1 MTLERRTIRG
11 CHAGQ
16 PGNPAWARNQG
27 RQTYNLGSPRG
38 ISPRREEPLGTEN
51 PCSIHRS
58 DRVVHT
64 FSLNSYA
71 ANSLS
76 QFERARFDKLFN
88 AEGEQHREFCDIFG
102 PEHILENVGEF
113 LNYFMVSK
121 VIVGA
126 DTLRASGTVTKKLA
140 KWLVE
145 QECVKSDDADLA
157 IEQGSDAAR
166 DLPAAEKLSVILYDL
181 TAGRHAPRDSDVEG
195 RFSIT
200 KIEPGRIWLQDDDD
214 GEDYGPILLTEKATR
229 LCRVGWTISGAVRKS
244 GNRCVLVE
252 AFQVYP

>member
-1 MTLERRTIRG
+1 MRGKLNLSPVQAARGHKPTISEVLPEYLR
-11 CHAGQ
+11 AEKSRLA
-16 PGNPAWARNQG
+16 PKTYARYADVIG
-27 RQTYNLGSPRG
+27 LFT
-38 ISPRREEPLGTEN
+38 
-51 PCSIHRS
+51 H
-58 DRVVHT
+58 
-64 FSLNSYA
+64 SLNGYA
-71 ANSLS
+71 ASSLS
-76 QFERARFDKLFN
+76 QFDRARFDKHFD

-102 PEHILENVGEF
+102 PEHIIENVGEF

-126 DTLRASGTVTKKLA
+126 DTLRASGTVMKKLA

-145 QECVKSDDADLA
+145 QEYVKSDDADVA

-166 DLPAAEKLSVILYDL
+166 DLPAAEKLSTLLYDL
-181 TAGRHAPRDSDVEG
+181 TAGRLEPRDSDIEG

-200 KIEPGRIWLQDDDD
+200 KVEPGRIWLQDEDD
-214 GEDYGPILLTEKATR
+214 GENYGPILLT
-229 LCRVGWTISGAVRKS
+229 VRKS

>member
-1 MTLERRTIRG
+1 MRDKMNLEPVQAAGGRKPTISEVLTEYLRAEKSRLAPKT
-11 CHAGQ
+11 HALYSGVI
-16 PGNPAWARNQG
+16 GLF
-27 RQTYNLGSPRG
+27 T
-38 ISPRREEPLGTEN
+38 
-51 PCSIHRS
+51 H
-58 DRVVHT
+58 
-64 FSLNSYA
+64 SLNSYA
-71 ANSLS
+71 ANSLN
-76 QFERARFDKLFN
+76 QFERARFDKHFD

-126 DTLRASGTVTKKLA
+126 DTLRASGTVMKKLA

-145 QECVKSDDADLA
+145 QGYAKSDDADMA

-166 DLPAAEKLSVILYDL
+166 DLPAAEKLSTLLYDL
-181 TAGRHAPRDSDVEG
+181 TAGCLEPRDSDIEG

-200 KIEPGRIWLQDDDD
+200 KIEPGRIWLQDEDD
-214 GEDYGPILLTEKATR
+214 GENYGPILLTEKATK
-229 LCRVGWTISGAVRKS
+229 LCRVGWIVSGAVRKS

>member
-1 MTLERRTIRG
+1 MRVNLEI
-11 CHAGQ
+11 Q
-16 PGNPAWARNQG
+16 PGQE
-27 RQTYNLGSPRG
+27 SRG
-38 ISPRREEPLGTEN
+38 DKLTISEVLAEYLRAEKSRLAPKTHVRYTEV
-51 PCSIHRS
+51 IALFTH
-58 DRVVHT
+58 
-64 FSLNSYA
+64 SLNSYA

>member
-1 MTLERRTIRG
+1 MRVNLEI
-11 CHAGQ
+11 Q
-16 PGNPAWARNQG
+16 PGQE
-27 RQTYNLGSPRG
+27 TRG
-38 ISPRREEPLGTEN
+38 DKLTISEVLAEYLRAEKSRLAPKTHVRYTEV
-51 PCSIHRS
+51 IALFTH
-58 DRVVHT
+58 
-64 FSLNSYA
+64 SLNSYA

-126 DTLRASGTVTKKLA
+126 DTLRASGTVMKKLA

>member
-1 MTLERRTIRG
+1 MRAKMEVEPGQAASGHKPTISDVLAEYLR
-11 CHAGQ
+11 AEKSRLA
-16 PGNPAWARNQG
+16 PKTYARYANVIG
-27 RQTYNLGSPRG
+27 LFT
-38 ISPRREEPLGTEN
+38 
-51 PCSIHRS
+51 H
-58 DRVVHT
+58 
-64 FSLNSYA
+64 SLNSYA

-88 AEGEQHREFCDIFG
+88 AEAEQRREFCDILG

-126 DTLRASGTVTKKLA
+126 DTLRASGTVMKKLT
-140 KWLVE
+140 KWLVKHE
-145 QECVKSDDADLA
+145 YVRTDDAALA

-166 DLPAAEKLSVILYDL
+166 DLPAAEKLSAILYDL
-181 TAGRHAPRDSDVEG
+181 TAGRHVPRDSDIEG

-200 KIEPGRIWLQDDDD
+200 KIEPGRIWLQDEDD
-214 GEDYGPILLTEKATR
+214 GENYGPILLTEKATK
-229 LCRVGWTISGAVRKS
+229 LCRVGWIVSGAVRKS
-244 GNRCVLVE
+244 GNRCLLVE

>member
-1 MTLERRTIRG
+1 MRVNLEI
-11 CHAGQ
+11 Q
-16 PGNPAWARNQG
+16 PGQE
-27 RQTYNLGSPRG
+27 TRG
-38 ISPRREEPLGTEN
+38 DKLTISEVLAEYLRAEKSRLAPKTHVRYTEV
-51 PCSIHRS
+51 IALFTH
-58 DRVVHT
+58 
-64 FSLNSYA
+64 SLNSYA

-88 AEGEQHREFCDIFG
+88 AEGEQHREFCNIFG

-126 DTLRASGTVTKKLA
+126 DTLRASGTVMKKLA

-145 QECVKSDDADLA
+145 QEYVKSDDADLA

-166 DLPAAEKLSVILYDL
+166 DLPAAEKLSAILYDL

-200 KIEPGRIWLQDDDD
+200 KIEPGRIWLQNDDD
-214 GEDYGPILLTEKATR
+214 GEDYGPILLTEKATK

>member
-1 MTLERRTIRG
+1 MRDKMNLEPVQAAGGRKPTISEVLTEYLRAEKSRLAPKT
-11 CHAGQ
+11 HALYSGVI
-16 PGNPAWARNQG
+16 GLF
-27 RQTYNLGSPRG
+27 T
-38 ISPRREEPLGTEN
+38 
-51 PCSIHRS
+51 H
-58 DRVVHT
+58 
-64 FSLNSYA
+64 SLNSYA
-71 ANSLS
+71 ANSLN
-76 QFERARFDKLFN
+76 QFERARFDKHFD

-126 DTLRASGTVTKKLA
+126 DTLRASGTVMKKLA

-145 QECVKSDDADLA
+145 QGYAKSDDADMA

-166 DLPAAEKLSVILYDL
+166 DLPAAEKLSTLLYDL
-181 TAGRHAPRDSDVEG
+181 TAGRLEPRDSDIEG

-200 KIEPGRIWLQDDDD
+200 KIEPGRIWLQDEDD
-214 GEDYGPILLTEKATR
+214 GENYGPILLTEKATK
-229 LCRVGWTISGAVRKS
+229 LCRVGWIVSGAVRKS

>member
-1 MTLERRTIRG
+1 MRVNLETKPGQAASGHKPTISEVLAEYLRAEKSRLAPKT
-11 CHAGQ
+11 HALYTDVIGLF
-16 PGNPAWARNQG
+16 
-27 RQTYNLGSPRG
+27 T
-38 ISPRREEPLGTEN
+38 
-51 PCSIHRS
+51 H
-58 DRVVHT
+58 
-64 FSLNSYA
+64 SLNGYA
-71 ANSLS
+71 ASSHS
-76 QFERARFDKLFN
+76 QFERARFDKHFD
-88 AEGEQHREFCDIFG
+88 AKGDQHREFCDIFG

-126 DTLRASGTVTKKLA
+126 DTLRASGTVMKKLA

-145 QECVKSDDADLA
+145 QGYAKSDDADVA

-166 DLPAAEKLSVILYDL
+166 DLPAAEKLSTLLYDL
-181 TAGRHAPRDSDVEG
+181 TAGRLEPRDSDIEG

-200 KIEPGRIWLQDDDD
+200 KVEPGRIWLQDEDD
-214 GEDYGPILLTEKATR
+214 GKDYGPILLTEQATK

-244 GNRCVLVE
+244 GNRYVLVE